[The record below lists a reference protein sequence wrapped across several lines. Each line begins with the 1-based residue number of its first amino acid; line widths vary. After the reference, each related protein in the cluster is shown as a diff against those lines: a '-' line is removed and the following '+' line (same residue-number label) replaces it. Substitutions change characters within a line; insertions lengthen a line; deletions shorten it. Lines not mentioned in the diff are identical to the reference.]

1 MAWYWIVTM
10 VATYVLVGALVVA
23 FLEESME
30 WNTDE
35 STVVF
40 VIFWPLV
47 IVVTLLILVFE
58 GLELVAFLV
67 RGVIKKILKWWKEYK
82 SNSKKQEGLNM
93 EGYDYKTMMEKQ
105 YAYLDKIDM
114 EKYLRNCSSDDVSDL
129 MSNIEKDYNNTEL
142 TNNDFLKGF
151 IFNVCDE
158 YEFIEYLRK
167 RYGERFHSY
176 DVTHTMFSFK

>member
-67 RGVIKKILKWWKEYK
+67 RSTIKKILK
-82 SNSKKQEGLNM
+82 
-93 EGYDYKTMMEKQ
+93 
-105 YAYLDKIDM
+105 
-114 EKYLRNCSSDDVSDL
+114 R
-129 MSNIEKDYNNTEL
+129 
-142 TNNDFLKGF
+142 
-151 IFNVCDE
+151 
-158 YEFIEYLRK
+158 
-167 RYGERFHSY
+167 
-176 DVTHTMFSFK
+176 